1 MASPPVYS
9 PLVIRQGMT
18 ERFRWPVTDPTTGNP
33 IDISSW
39 SARGQVRK
47 WSNADELLHE
57 WSTAT
62 GNLTLG
68 SDGYLTIT
76 VAPAVSSAWDWV
88 EGRYD
93 IELTMPGADGDVIRI
108 AEGRVMVSPEITR

>member
-9 PLVIRQGMT
+9 LLVIRQGMT
-18 ERFRWPVTDPTTGNP
+18 ERFRWPVTDPVTGDP
-33 IDISSW
+33 VDISSW

-47 WSNADELLHE
+47 WPGADEVLHE
-57 WSTAT
+57 WSMDA

-68 SDGYLTIT
+68 ADGNLTVT
-76 VAPAVSSAWDWV
+76 VQPAVSSAWDWS

-93 IELTMPGADGDVIRI
+93 IELTMPNDDVIRV
-108 AEGRVMVSPEITR
+108 AEGTVMVSSEITR

>member
-1 MASPPVYS
+1 VPSPPVYS

-18 ERFRWPVTDPTTGNP
+18 ERFRWPVTDPVTGDPVN
-33 IDISSW
+33 ISSW

-47 WSNADELLHE
+47 WPGAAEVLHE
-57 WSTAT
+57 WSTTA

-68 SDGYLTIT
+68 VDGLLTIT
-76 VAPAVSSAWDWV
+76 VSPSESSSWDWS

-93 IELTMPGADGDVIRI
+93 IELTMPNDDVIRI
-108 AEGRVMVSPEITR
+108 AEGAVMVSAEITR